1 MQYFF
6 YFLSLLSIASAQ
18 VVVAEGSVNRQ
29 QPHQYPTQFVQGF
42 NQECMDTSLG
52 EGLEEAEARR
62 LCDCSIDEFERQYS
76 LEEFQQLTAA
86 AATDK
91 ASETALIEVGQFC
104 FEQILYAE

>member
-6 YFLSLLSIASAQ
+6 SFLGLFSIASAQ

-29 QPHQYPTQFVQGF
+29 QPHQYPDQFVQGF
-42 NQECMDTSLG
+42 NQECMQTSLA
-52 EGLEEAEARR
+52 EGLNEAEAKR
-62 LCDCSIDEFERQYS
+62 LCDCTISEFERQYS
-76 LEEFQQLTAA
+76 LEEFKQLTAA

-91 ASETALIEVGQFC
+91 ASETALVEVGQFC